1 MKSSSVRCFKVVVEN
16 LCTPY
21 VVGVDVEPV
30 ENLTQDE
37 ELQGVVVREVD
48 MSCEPGALNDE
59 FDEEALMVMM
69 TMEME
74 SMICMTYPKD
84 RRMTKLVLP
93 QRTKMT

>member
-1 MKSSSVRCFKVVVEN
+1 
-16 LCTPY
+16 
-21 VVGVDVEPV
+21 VGVDVEPV